1 MIATPAI
8 RQTRFNNSKQS
19 PATIGRRYQ
28 EEPVDGR
35 RLRAAHNRDAVVGAV
50 IDILREQ
57 DGGPI
62 PGAAEVAKRAG
73 VSERTVFRHF
83 ADLDALFIA
92 AAARQRPTLLEYL
105 GPRPDMK
112 ELDRRISAVVR
123 LRGRLYEEVAPVRR
137 VAAALAEEHSS
148 LAEVIE
154 EANRFAR
161 DQLADVFGRE
171 LQRAGR
177 ERALV
182 LDELELASSWPVWEA
197 LRTSK
202 RATPERARRVMGGLI
217 SAVLGPYASRRS
229 GSRSRQ

>member
-1 MIATPAI
+1 VIATPAI